1 MFRRISPPCAIEM
14 SPVSSETTTMM
25 ASEISLMPIAARCR
39 VPNDLGTSLCVTG
52 RMHLAATIRSPSIS
66 AAPSCSGAFLK
77 KMFLISDVDTL
88 ASRAMP
94 PSAISRRS
102 LC

>member
-1 MFRRISPPCAIEM
+1 M